1 LPPEGESVVPDDDI
15 EKLLADFD
23 SEDQTEGE
31 ESDVNKNR
39 PNAVKQ
45 LRDYADRLKKDLAK
59 ERKNAEQ
66 LRAFKES
73 YEAKEKVA
81 TLTTAGLSEPQA
93 AAFLRLYDD
102 VTPENIS
109 TFKGSILGVT
119 AEGEE
124 QPPAP
129 ARFAPTQG
137 YSEPGKKTHTKEEF
151 EAVMRENPA
160 EGWRILNAGQVKF

>member
-59 ERKNAEQ
+59 EKKNAAALQ
-66 LRAFKES
+66 AFKES
-73 YEAKEKVA
+73 YEAKEKVN
-81 TLTTAGLSEPQA
+81 TLTTAGLSEKQS
-93 AAFLRLYDD
+93 AAFLRMYDD
-102 VTPENIS
+102 VTPENVS
-109 TFKGSILGVT
+109 SFKADILGLK

-124 QPPAP
+124 QSSAP

-137 YSEPGKKTHTKEEF
+137 YSEPGNKPYTKEEF

-160 EGWRILNAGQVKF
+160 EGWRILNSGQVKF